1 MKYNPLALFGEHLS
15 ALRKQRNV
23 SQENLALQSG
33 LARSYVSGVERGKRN
48 ISLMNICVLAHT
60 LDVEPSE
67 MLNFLHASKESKQR
81 K

>member
-15 ALRKQRNV
+15 DLRKQRGI

-67 MLNFLHASKESKQR
+67 MLNFLPR
-81 K
+81 KKDG